1 MDFTKEEIKM
11 KNIYG
16 KIRNLSLKYE
26 KEIAEFLSR
35 MVQIPSYSM
44 EEKNMIQLIKKEMEK
59 VGFDKIRI
67 DSLGSIIGTIGNG
80 PRLIAFDAHI
90 DTVYPGNLDNWDF
103 PPHEGKIE
111 NGKIYGRGSSDQLG
125 GMASMVYA
133 AKIIKKLNINKKFTI
148 LFTGTVM
155 EEDCDGIAWEH
166 LIKEDRIKPELVVS
180 TEPTSLNI
188 YRGHRGRMEMTI
200 EVKGISCH
208 GSAPERG
215 VNAIYKMAKIV
226 NEIEKLND
234 RLKDDEFLGK
244 GTITTTLFESGSPS
258 QCAVA
263 DYAKIQVDRRLTVGE
278 TKEIAVKELK
288 DCCSR
293 AGVQNTEVKILQ
305 YNATAYTGT
314 NYSVEKYFPSWI
326 LEENSTWLQ
335 EASQAYRKVFN
346 KNPKIDKW
354 TFSTNCVFIMG
365 KHPEM
370 KCLGMGPGDEEQAH
384 APNEMTRVSDLS
396 AASAFYAGLVAQLN
410 KK

>member
-1 MDFTKEEIKM
+1 MNEIYK
-11 KNIYG
+11 
-16 KIRNLSLKYE
+16 KIRELSLKYE
-26 KEIAEFLSR
+26 KETAEFLA
-35 MVQIPSYSM
+35 
-44 EEKNMIQLIKKEMEK
+44 KMIQTPSFSMKEKDMILVIKKEMEK

-67 DSLGSIIGTIGNG
+67 DGLGSIIGTIGNG
-80 PRLIAFDAHI
+80 SRLIAFDAHI

-103 PPHEGKIE
+103 PPHEGRIE
-111 NGKIYGRGSSDQLG
+111 NGKVWGRGASDQLG

-133 AKIIKKLNINKKFTI
+133 AKIIKELDLNQKFTI

-166 LIKEDRIKPELVVS
+166 MIKEDGIKPELVVS

-215 VNAIYKMAKIV
+215 VNAIYKMVKIV
-226 NEIEKLND
+226 NEVEKLND
-234 RLKDDEFLGK
+234 RLKDDDFLGK
-244 GTITTTLFESGSPS
+244 GTITTSIFESGSPS

-263 DYAKIQVDRRLTVGE
+263 DYAKIQLDRRLTWGE
-278 TKEIAVKELK
+278 TKEIAVSELEE
-288 DCCSR
+288 CCKL
-293 AGVQNTEVKILQ
+293 AGVEDAKVTVLQ
-305 YNATAYTGT
+305 YDAVAYTGKE
-314 NYSVEKYFPSWI
+314 YSVEKYFPTWK
-326 LEENSTWLQ
+326 LEEDSTWLKN
-335 EASQAYRKVFN
+335 ASASYIKTLEN
-346 KNPKIDKW
+346 EPKIDKW

-370 KCLGMGPGDEEQAH
+370 KCLGMGPGDEDQAH

-396 AASAFYAGLVAQLN
+396 AAAAFYAGFVAQLN
-410 KK
+410 KR

>member
-1 MDFTKEEIKM
+1 MND
-11 KNIYG
+11 IYK
-16 KIRNLSLKYE
+16 KIRELSLKYE
-26 KEIAEFLSR
+26 IETAEFLA
-35 MVQIPSYSM
+35 
-44 EEKNMIQLIKKEMEK
+44 KMIQTPSFSMKEKDMIQVIKKEMEE

-67 DSLGSIIGTIGNG
+67 DGLGSIIGTIGNG

-103 PPHEGKIE
+103 PPHEGRIE
-111 NGKIYGRGSSDQLG
+111 NGKVWGRGASDQLG

-133 AKIIKKLNINKKFTI
+133 AKIIKELDLNHEFTI

-166 LIKEDRIKPELVVS
+166 MIKEDGIKPELVVS

-188 YRGHRGRMEMTI
+188 YRGHRGRMEMII

-226 NEIEKLND
+226 NEVEKLND
-234 RLKDDEFLGK
+234 RLRHDDFLGK
-244 GTITTTLFESGSPS
+244 GTITTSIFESGSPS

-263 DYAKIQVDRRLTVGE
+263 DYAKIQLDRRLTWGE
-278 TKEIAVKELK
+278 TKESAVAELEE
-288 DCCSR
+288 CCKL
-293 AGVQNTEVKILQ
+293 AGVEEAKVTVLR
-305 YNATAYTGT
+305 YDAVAYTGKE
-314 NYSVEKYFPSWI
+314 YSVEKYFPTWK
-326 LEENSTWLQ
+326 LEEDSHWLKN
-335 EASQAYRKVFN
+335 ASASYK
-346 KNPKIDKW
+346 KTLETEPKIDKW

-365 KHPEM
+365 KHPEI
-370 KCLGMGPGDEEQAH
+370 KCIGMGPGDEDQAH

-396 AASAFYAGLVAQLN
+396 AAAAFYAGFVVQLN
-410 KK
+410 EKL

>member
-1 MDFTKEEIKM
+1 MNEIYKR
-11 KNIYG
+11 
-16 KIRNLSLKYE
+16 IRELSLKYE
-26 KEIAEFLSR
+26 QDTAEFLS
-35 MVQIPSYSM
+35 
-44 EEKNMIQLIKKEMEK
+44 KMIQTPSFSMKEKEMIQVIKKEMEK

-67 DSLGSIIGTIGNG
+67 DGLGSIIGTIGNG
-80 PRLIAFDAHI
+80 SRLIAFDAHI

-103 PPHEGKIE
+103 PPHEGRIE
-111 NGKIYGRGSSDQLG
+111 NGKVWGRGASDQLG

-133 AKIIKKLNINKKFTI
+133 AKIIKELDLNKEFTI

-166 LIKEDRIKPELVVS
+166 MIKEDGIKPELVVS

-226 NEIEKLND
+226 NEVEKLND
-234 RLKDDEFLGK
+234 RLKHDDFLGK
-244 GTITTTLFESGSPS
+244 GTITTSIFESGSPS

-263 DYAKIQVDRRLTVGE
+263 DYAKIQLDRRLTWGE
-278 TKEIAVKELK
+278 TKESAVAELEE
-288 DCCSR
+288 CCKL
-293 AGVQNTEVKILQ
+293 AGVEDAKVTVLKYDAI
-305 YNATAYTGT
+305 AYTGKD
-314 NYSVEKYFPSWI
+314 YSVEKYFPTWK
-326 LEENSTWLQ
+326 LEEDSTWLKN
-335 EASQAYRKVFN
+335 ASASYIKILEN
-346 KNPKIDKW
+346 EPKIDKW

-370 KCLGMGPGDEEQAH
+370 KCLGMGPGDEDQAH

-396 AASAFYAGLVAQLN
+396 AAAAFYAGFVAQLN
-410 KK
+410 EKP

>member
-1 MDFTKEEIKM
+1 MND
-11 KNIYG
+11 IYK
-16 KIRNLSLKYE
+16 KIRELSLKFE
-26 KEIAEFLSR
+26 TETAEFLA
-35 MVQIPSYSM
+35 
-44 EEKNMIQLIKKEMEK
+44 KMIQTPSFSMKEKEMILVIKKEMEK
-59 VGFDKIRI
+59 VGFDDIRI
-67 DSLGSIIGTIGNG
+67 DGLGSIIGTIGNG

-103 PPHEGKIE
+103 PPHEGRIE
-111 NGKIYGRGSSDQLG
+111 NGKVWGRGASDQLG

-133 AKIIKKLNINKKFTI
+133 AKIIRELDLNQEFTI

-166 LIKEDRIKPELVVS
+166 MIEEDGIKPELVVS

-208 GSAPERG
+208 GSAPQRG

-226 NEIEKLND
+226 NEVEKLND
-234 RLKDDEFLGK
+234 RLKHDDFLGK
-244 GTITTTLFESGSPS
+244 GTITTSIFESGSPS

-263 DYAKIQVDRRLTVGE
+263 DYAKIQLDRRLTWGE
-278 TKEIAVKELK
+278 TKESAVAELEE
-288 DCCSR
+288 CCKL
-293 AGVQNTEVKILQ
+293 AEVDDAKVTVLQ
-305 YNATAYTGT
+305 YDAIAYTGKE
-314 NYSVEKYFPSWI
+314 YSVEKYFPTWK
-326 LEENSTWLQ
+326 LEEDSTWVKN
-335 EASQAYRKVFN
+335 ASASYIKTLEN
-346 KNPKIDKW
+346 KPKIDKW

-370 KCLGMGPGDEEQAH
+370 KCLGMGPGDEDQAH

-396 AASAFYAGLVAQLN
+396 AAAAFYAGFVAQLN
-410 KK
+410 ERS

>member
-1 MDFTKEEIKM
+1 MNEIYK
-11 KNIYG
+11 
-16 KIRNLSLKYE
+16 KIRELSFKYE
-26 KEIAEFLSR
+26 KETAEFLA
-35 MVQIPSYSM
+35 
-44 EEKNMIQLIKKEMEK
+44 KMIQTPSFSMKEKEMIQVIKKEMEK

-67 DSLGSIIGTIGNG
+67 DGLGSIIGTIGNG

-103 PPHEGKIE
+103 PPHEGRIE
-111 NGKIYGRGSSDQLG
+111 HGKVWGRGASDQLG

-133 AKIIKKLNINKKFTI
+133 AKIIKELDLNQEFTI

-166 LIKEDRIKPELVVS
+166 MIKEDGIRPELVVS

-226 NEIEKLND
+226 NEVEKLND
-234 RLKDDEFLGK
+234 RLKHDDFLGK
-244 GTITTTLFESGSPS
+244 GTITTSIFESGSPS

-263 DYAKIQVDRRLTVGE
+263 DYAKIQLDRRLTWGE
-278 TKEIAVKELK
+278 TKEIAVAELEE
-288 DCCSR
+288 CCKL
-293 AGVQNTEVKILQ
+293 AGVEEAKVTVLR
-305 YNATAYTGT
+305 YDAVAYTGKE
-314 NYSVEKYFPSWI
+314 YSVEKYFPTWK
-326 LEENSTWLQ
+326 LEEDSNWLKN
-335 EASQAYRKVFN
+335 ASASYKKTLEN
-346 KNPKIDKW
+346 EPKIDKW

-365 KHPEM
+365 KNPEI
-370 KCLGMGPGDEEQAH
+370 KCIGMGPGDEDQAH

-396 AASAFYAGLVAQLN
+396 AAAAFYAGFVAELN
-410 KK
+410 EK